1 MKKMIPI
8 EPLINEYMEKRE
20 YNNATL
26 LCALMISF
34 GSDKGGPMHNYS
46 TLYSK
51 IFTPIRNEEIH
62 LFELGI
68 ARDESEHVSP
78 GKEQKEKMGTSLHAW
93 AHFFPNGFVYGG
105 DIVKSKLFN
114 EDRIMTFYV
123 DQGNEKSIQ
132 EMFSNEKL
140 KDISFDII
148 VEDGLHEFEYN
159 LTFLINSIHKL
170 KKGGIFIIEDLN
182 QITRLKFDK
191 ILNLLKTKLSLEYIR
206 ILEIPL
212 DINKTNNA
220 LLIIQK

>member
-1 MKKMIPI
+1 MNKAIPV
-8 EPLINEYMEKRE
+8 ERLINEYMEKRE

-26 LCALMISF
+26 LCALMLSF

-51 IFTPIRNEEIH
+51 IFTQIRNEKIH

-68 ARDESEHVSP
+68 ARDESELANP
-78 GKEQKEKMGTSLHAW
+78 GEAQKETMGSSLHAW
-93 AHFFPNGFVYGG
+93 AHFFPNGFIYGG
-105 DIVKSKLFN
+105 DIAKNKLFN
-114 EDRIMTFYV
+114 GDRIKTFYV

-132 EMFSNEKL
+132 EMFASEKL
-140 KDISFDII
+140 KDTSFDII
-148 VEDGLHEFEYN
+148 IEDGLHEFEYN

-170 KKGGIFIIEDLN
+170 KSGGIFIIEDLN
-182 QITRLKFDK
+182 EISRLKFNK
-191 ILNLLKTKLSLEYIR
+191 ILNSLKTNLLLKYIK
-206 ILEIPL
+206 ILQIPL